1 MKLTPSSTARRS
13 VALAWSA
20 SGGSPQMPSPV
31 TRIAP
36 NPIRATT
43 RSPPISMVP
52 AAAALT
58 GIVINCL
65 LIRVRTQSGSRDSDR
80 FARPWAAGIALWA
93 WPLCLHIAPARARTR
108 TRPDA
113 LRRPRGSELLGDV
126 LCRQAERMPDRI
138 GVDAEMLAWLDLE
151 LGRAGGQHP
160 RLGAVQVI
168 DVEVQVHLHG

>member
-13 VALAWSA
+13 AALAWSA

-43 RSPPISMVP
+43 RSPPISM
-52 AAAALT
+52 
-58 GIVINCL
+58 
-65 LIRVRTQSGSRDSDR
+65 
-80 FARPWAAGIALWA
+80 
-93 WPLCLHIAPARARTR
+93 APARARTR